1 MGTRSDEDD
10 EMNRAVLAG
19 VAALAMISGS
29 GESRTRSGNRPVT
42 EIHFDAV
49 RGGMPFFPATVNA
62 IGPFQFL
69 LDTGGSG
76 GHVDR
81 EIAKRLGLRLERGT
95 ASVSGSANLEVGIIP
110 EATLAIGA
118 ARHRGQLLVS
128 PLAPIEPIL
137 GRPLEGIIGSDFLQ
151 RCVLELNYDARVLRL
166 YPSADFHYTGRG
178 QPLRLSF
185 AQGIPFVR
193 LAVSLA
199 NGKAINGDFLIDTAG
214 GRMAIH
220 VHKQIAERD
229 GLLGGAPSREE
240 KGHGIGGETS
250 RTVARGVAVA
260 IGSYRV
266 SGPIVAITEDTAGL
280 RTNPQSLGL
289 VGMEVLGRFNLTF
302 DYSRSIVYV
311 EPNRTFDAPLVYDS
325 TGLDLRATRPSFS
338 PAYVHSV
345 RDRSPAK
352 DAGIEAGDVLVRID
366 DRPASGLTL
375 DESREQLKTP
385 GRTHRL
391 SVSRQGKIVSV
402 TLRTRDL
409 LG

>member
-1 MGTRSDEDD
+1 
-10 EMNRAVLAG
+10 MNRDVLAA

-29 GESRTRSGNRPVT
+29 GEPRTRSGNRPIS
-42 EIHFDAV
+42 EFHFDAV
-49 RGGMPFFPATVNA
+49 RGGMPFFPATVNS
-62 IGPFQFL
+62 IGQFQFL

-76 GHVDR
+76 GHLDG

-95 ASVSGSANLEVGIIP
+95 ASFSGSANLEVGIIP
-110 EATLAIGA
+110 EATLAVGA

-137 GRPLEGIIGSDFLQ
+137 GRPFEGIIGSDFLQ
-151 RCVLELNYDARVLRL
+151 RYVLELNYDARVLRL
-166 YPSADFHYTGRG
+166 YPPAAFQYTGRG

-199 NGKAINGDFLIDTAG
+199 NGKAIDGDFLIDTAG
-214 GRMAIH
+214 GGMAIH

-229 GLLGGAPSREE
+229 GLLGGAPSRDER
-240 KGHGIGGETS
+240 GHGIGGETS

-266 SGPIVAITEDTAGL
+266 SRPIVAITEDTAGL

-302 DYSRSIVYV
+302 DYSRSVVYV
-311 EPNRTFDAPLVYDS
+311 EPNRTFDAALVYDS

-338 PAYVHSV
+338 PAYVRSV

-352 DAGIEAGDVLVRID
+352 EAGIQAGDVLVRID
-366 DRPASGLTL
+366 DRPTSGLTL
-375 DESREQLKTP
+375 DEIRELLKTP
-385 GRTHRL
+385 GRTRRL
-391 SVSRQGKIVSV
+391 AVSRQGKSVSV
-402 TLRTRDL
+402 TLKTRDL
-409 LG
+409 L